1 MTTTT
6 YTPQAG
12 SLASQVCGYMR
23 NHAATELTLED
34 ITDRFDAVRGNV
46 HTLLAKSVEA
56 GLLVR
61 TRNADG
67 EYMYQPGKVLAQT
80 GVNIDSVHA
89 SRPKRQVATPTDP
102 AALEIRD
109 DPLTASRCMPANK
122 YDCAFVALRHGQCV
136 RCESGAVGRVSG
148 ALRKFIEAK
157 KITGQIRSVK
167 SYPGD
172 ELFGR
177 VWLLD
182 AKVV

>member
-12 SLASQVCGYMR
+12 SLASQVCGYLQ
-23 NHAATELTLED
+23 NNLHDPLTLDD
-34 ITDRFDAVRGNV
+34 ITDMFGGVRGNV
-46 HTLLAKSVEA
+46 HTLMAKSVEA
-56 GLLVR
+56 KLLTR
-61 TRNADG
+61 DRNADG
-67 EYMYQPGKVLAQT
+67 EYIYQPGPALPKA
-80 GVNIDSVHA
+80 GVDIDAIHTK
-89 SRPKRQVATPTDP
+89 RPKRQVATPTDVG
-102 AALEIRD
+102 ALEIRD
-109 DPLTASRCMPANK
+109 DPLPASRCMAPNK
-122 YDCAFVALRHGQCV
+122 YHAAFATLRHGQCV

-148 ALRKFIEAK
+148 ALRKFIEVK
-157 KITGQIRSVK
+157 QITGQIKSVK